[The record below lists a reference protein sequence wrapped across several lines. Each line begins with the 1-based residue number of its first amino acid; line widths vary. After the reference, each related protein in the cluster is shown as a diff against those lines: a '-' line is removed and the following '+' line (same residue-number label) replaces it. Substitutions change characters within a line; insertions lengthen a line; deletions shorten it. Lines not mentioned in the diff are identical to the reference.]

1 MTEST
6 VYVLVRMKDQT
17 GYSWQSE
24 IDGVFKSKS
33 HASAVCQQQQDEAD
47 QFDLGCDGIAI
58 SYYVSEQKIIF
69 PDVPTELLK

>member
-6 VYVLVRMKDQT
+6 IYVLVHMEDQT

-24 IDGVFKSKS
+24 IDGVYKSKS
-33 HASAVCQQQQDEAD
+33 HAEAVCQQKQDESNQTD
-47 QFDLGCDGIAI
+47 YGCQLAVR
-58 SYYVSEQKIIF
+58 YYVAEQKIIF